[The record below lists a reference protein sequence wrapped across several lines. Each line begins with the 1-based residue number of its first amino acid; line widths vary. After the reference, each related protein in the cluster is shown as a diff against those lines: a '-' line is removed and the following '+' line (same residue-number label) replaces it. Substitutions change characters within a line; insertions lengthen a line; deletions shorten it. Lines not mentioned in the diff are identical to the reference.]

1 MKILVNDTNSN
12 FFSEINDIFDKIAP
26 YKSKRSK
33 GNTQKWVDVEVLEKV
48 NLINKPFKK
57 LKKSRLHID
66 KELYE
71 KRRHAALKLIA

>member
-12 FFSEINDIFDKIAP
+12 FFSEINDIIDKIAL
-26 YKSKRSK
+26 YKSKRAK

-48 NLINKPFKK
+48 NLTNKPFKK